1 MGLTC
6 VRARLTGKC
15 LLTII
20 ALAGRSYK
28 HPDGVIGMV
37 SMFVELCVRMKRDI
51 SDAIATEDAMAR
63 FTLHEFPFIHP
74 SAALLDIPHPRDINP
89 HLKRQLDVEPVFAN
103 AIKDEVVG

>member
-1 MGLTC
+1 MALAVSLQRIVPHDAVSVGSIWRVEEPNDFDEVVC
-6 VRARLTGKC
+6 H
-15 LLTII
+15 II

-37 SMFVELCVRMKRDI
+37 SMLVEL
-51 SDAIATEDAMAR
+51 
-63 FTLHEFPFIHP
+63 LHEFPFIHP

-89 HLKRQLDVEPVFAN
+89 HLKRQLDVEPIFAN